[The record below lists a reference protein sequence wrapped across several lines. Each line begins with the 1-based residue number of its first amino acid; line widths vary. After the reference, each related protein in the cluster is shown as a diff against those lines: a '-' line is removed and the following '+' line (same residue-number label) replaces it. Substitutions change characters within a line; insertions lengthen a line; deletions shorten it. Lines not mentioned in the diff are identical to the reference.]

1 MKRLICIAIAAVT
14 LLGLC
19 SCGGKKAAAGGK
31 IIRLIMNSQPSNI
44 DPQIASSEEE
54 LTIVRNCF
62 EGLFRIDNGKV
73 KKGACSSYSTSDD
86 GLTWTFKLR
95 GNAKWSDGEKVTAN
109 NFVYGLRRAVL
120 PETDAE
126 NAYLLFCIENA
137 ERIRNGSA
145 DAGTLGV
152 TAIDDSTLSIKLS
165 TANDGLPEILSYALC
180 MPCREDVFNDAAGRY
195 GMESDYAVSN
205 GPFNLTYWSKDLVR
219 LKPNEYYGGEFTA
232 VPSQI
237 SISFSDE
244 DSAKIESIKSDVA
257 DIAAINPQVSSK
269 AGKAG
274 LKVISFNDTA
284 WTMIINPDAKVIGD
298 ADVANAF
305 KTSLTTDAYSSDLPV
320 GFTAFDGIIADDL
333 RISESSYKTLAA
345 RAPRSVTDPAL
356 AKDNFVSALKG
367 LKSSMPAI
375 TVKYIDINGMKEIA
389 TKIAQ
394 HWQQSLG
401 AIVNIEGMTKS
412 DLTNVMKSGEYQ
424 IVLCPIT
431 SDDGLASSVAR
442 SFYSGSNDNIY
453 KIESKKIDALVNQI
467 GNGYGDNVAANV
479 SAVENEL
486 LSNTHLIPV
495 AESGHHFTCSSTV
508 TGVKFD
514 MSQGMISLY
523 NANR

>member
-1 MKRLICIAIAAVT
+1 MKRLVCLAIAAIM

-19 SCGGKKAAAGGK
+19 SCGGKRAADGGK

-44 DPQIASSEEE
+44 DPQIAASEEE

-62 EGLFRIDNGKV
+62 EGLFRIDNGKI

-95 GNAKWSDGEKVTAN
+95 NSAKWSDGEKVSAS

-120 PETDAE
+120 PETAAE

-137 ERIRNGSA
+137 EKIHNGLA
-145 DAGTLGV
+145 DASALGV
-152 TAIDDSTLSIKLS
+152 TALDDNTLSIKLN
-165 TANDGLPEILSYALC
+165 TVNDGLPEILSYALC
-180 MPCREDVFNDAAGRY
+180 MPCREDVFNEAAGRY

-205 GPFNLTYWSKDLVR
+205 GPFYLTYWSKDLVR
-219 LKPNEYYGGEFTA
+219 LKPNEYYNGEFAA

-257 DIAAINPQVSSK
+257 DIAAINPQLSEK

-274 LKVISFNDTA
+274 LKVTSFNDTA
-284 WTMIINPDAKVIGD
+284 WTMIINPDAKVIGN
-298 ADVANAF
+298 ANVANAF
-305 KTSLTTDAYSSDLPV
+305 KNSLTTDAYSSELPV

-333 RISESSYKTLAA
+333 RISENSYKTLAA
-345 RAPRSVTDPAL
+345 RTPRSAIDPAL
-356 AKDNFVSALKG
+356 AKDDFVSALKD
-367 LKSSMPAI
+367 LKSSMPAV
-375 TVKYIDINGMKEIA
+375 TVKYIDISGMKDIA

-401 AIVNIEGMTKS
+401 AIVNIEGVTKS
-412 DLTNVMKSGEYQ
+412 DLTAAMKSGEYQ
-424 IVLCPIT
+424 IALCPIT
-431 SDDGLASSVAR
+431 SDDGLAASVAR

-453 KIESKKIDALVNQI
+453 KIESKRIDALINQI

-479 SAVENEL
+479 SAIENEL
-486 LSNTHLIPV
+486 LSNPHLIPV
-495 AESGHHFTCSSTV
+495 AESGHRFVCSSTV